1 MIIINTPVPTG
12 TNDLVQHVIRWARKN
27 RFIISHCEQIAGI
40 VFALDSIKGKLFLL
54 TEKSGVLN
62 SLILDLKKIRSCRL
76 IKTYPSLQLYLR
88 FSNKS
93 GNIRLPITGPED
105 ENREIAVLEP
115 KVLGWQRLISKFIEK

>member
-1 MIIINTPVPTG
+1 MMIINMPAPAS
-12 TNDLVQHVIRWARKN
+12 NKNRDLVQHVIKWARKN

-54 TEKSGVLN
+54 REKSGVLN
-62 SLILDLKKIRSCRL
+62 SLILDLKKMRSCRL

-93 GNIRLPITGPED
+93 GNIRLPIAGLAAE
-105 ENREIAVLEP
+105 LEP
-115 KVLGWQRLISKFIEK
+115 KVLSWQQLISTYIEK